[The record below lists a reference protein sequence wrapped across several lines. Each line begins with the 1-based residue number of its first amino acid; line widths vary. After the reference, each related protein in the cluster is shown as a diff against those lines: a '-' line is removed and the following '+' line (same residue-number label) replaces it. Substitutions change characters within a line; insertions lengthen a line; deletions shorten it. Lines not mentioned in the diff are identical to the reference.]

1 MKPSKIV
8 NFMKYSRVALLFSV
22 LFVACYSTRQQESK
36 LQQSLTGEWR
46 NTYLKVIMNSFK
58 NSDTPRILE
67 VNEANWE
74 EKLKGKTIRTFY
86 KQDGTYN
93 SEHRN
98 LKDSIVYNPA
108 GRWMVSGDS
117 LYMTDTFPKRG
128 ITYRYK
134 FKITADIAEFWGIE
148 DFDQDGREDDGYY
161 GRQRKQ

>member
-86 KQDGTYN
+86 KQDGT
-93 SEHRN
+93 
-98 LKDSIVYNPA
+98 
-108 GRWMVSGDS
+108 
-117 LYMTDTFPKRG
+117 
-128 ITYRYK
+128 
-134 FKITADIAEFWGIE
+134 
-148 DFDQDGREDDGYY
+148 
-161 GRQRKQ
+161 